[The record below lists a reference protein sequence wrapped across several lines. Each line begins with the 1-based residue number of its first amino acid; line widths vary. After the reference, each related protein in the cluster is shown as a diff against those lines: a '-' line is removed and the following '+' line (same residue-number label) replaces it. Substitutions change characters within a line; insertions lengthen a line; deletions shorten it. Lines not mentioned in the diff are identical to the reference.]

1 MVAAMSTITIKDIPP
16 TIHRTLKT
24 RAKAH
29 GRSLNKEVLAT
40 LESSLHST
48 RLDVGSILSRASA
61 VRETMD
67 IYLTEKDLASLK
79 NEGRR

>member
-1 MVAAMSTITIKDIPP
+1 MVAFMSTITIKDIPLSL
-16 TIHRTLKT
+16 HSKLKT

-40 LESSLHST
+40 LETSLHSM
-48 RLDVGSILSRASA
+48 RLDADTILSRART

-67 IYLTEKDLASLK
+67 IYLTEKDLSLFK
-79 NEGRR
+79 DEGRR